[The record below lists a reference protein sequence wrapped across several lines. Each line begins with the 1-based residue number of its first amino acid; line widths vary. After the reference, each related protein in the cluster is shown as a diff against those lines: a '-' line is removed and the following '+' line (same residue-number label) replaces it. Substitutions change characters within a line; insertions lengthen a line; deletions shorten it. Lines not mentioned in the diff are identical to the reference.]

1 MGLGTICNIE
11 KLGMGQGTTLPSEI
25 MTHTHTHTHAHIH
38 THTHTHVHT
47 RTCSDVKTV
56 TLELGDT
63 MRKHRKG
70 SDFGA
75 GLDRNK
81 SLMAEIEEKTVTLG
95 RKTRTEVS
103 RIKLF
108 N

>member
-1 MGLGTICNIE
+1 MHSLTHN
-11 KLGMGQGTTLPSEI
+11 
-25 MTHTHTHTHAHIH
+25 HTHDALTF
-38 THTHTHVHT
+38 
-47 RTCSDVKTV
+47 SDVKTV
-56 TLELGDT
+56 TLELGET

-75 GLDRNK
+75 GLDRTK
-81 SLMAEIEEKTVTLG
+81 SLMAEIEDKTVTLG

-103 RIKLF
+103 VVICY

>member
-1 MGLGTICNIE
+1 
-11 KLGMGQGTTLPSEI
+11 
-25 MTHTHTHTHAHIH
+25 
-38 THTHTHVHT
+38 
-47 RTCSDVKTV
+47 
-56 TLELGDT
+56 

-103 RIKLF
+103 SILLTECKRLF
-108 N
+108 CYPYYLIFFYHLSF